1 MWKLKKQGVKSL
13 LLTNISSNGLK
24 VAQNRYNSNKTKTID
39 RMTLETLAG
48 NFGTNMTNAM
58 KNKLKSIDK
67 VDVIAIQFAF
77 HYFLENKSTL
87 DNIFKNID
95 TFLKKGGLFIFTTF
109 DGEIINERLKKEG
122 KIQVLRDGE
131 KVIDIMK
138 AYNGNKLNNHG
149 QAIDVWYESFVEHAR
164 EYLVNYKFVL
174 NYFEKN
180 GYLVVESENF
190 MNKIPDYKGELDDV
204 DKEITGLHRYNVLR
218 KL

>member
-1 MWKLKKQGVKSL
+1 M
-13 LLTNISSNGLK
+13 
-24 VAQNRYNSNKTKTID
+24 
-39 RMTLETLAG
+39 
-48 NFGTNMTNAM
+48 
-58 KNKLKSIDK
+58 
-67 VDVIAIQFAF
+67 
-77 HYFLENKSTL
+77 
-87 DNIFKNID
+87 
-95 TFLKKGGLFIFTTF
+95 
-109 DGEIINERLKKEG
+109 KKEG

-190 MNKIPDYKGELDDV
+190 MNKIPDYKGVLDDV